1 MYLINKIDIYVT
13 FHTYFS
19 TNISN
24 WRQTLKHFYTIC
36 MFFKILLNIDK

>member
-24 WRQTLKHFYTIC
+24 WRQTLKHFLYNLHVFLNT
-36 MFFKILLNIDK
+36 FKH